1 MGLDNYWK
9 DQHGKEGYVE
19 GYFRVV
25 GGLCS
30 GNGNDSFRGKVYNEI
45 VHELTGES
53 LYQDKISS
61 ETVKEMNEAIQ
72 ECEFERMRKLTCW
85 EIEEN
90 EWTDFKRMWQAHSNA
105 HHHLVSWWCG
115 WLLINC
121 WFQS

>member
-85 EIEEN
+85 EI
-90 EWTDFKRMWQAHSNA
+90 
-105 HHHLVSWWCG
+105 
-115 WLLINC
+115 
-121 WFQS
+121 